1 MCEVLSLLL
10 VFSDGRGW
18 GRRGVGSVR
27 RRRMA
32 SDSTEMPPGAREDV
46 IIHSAPGSAS

>member
-18 GRRGVGSVR
+18 GRGGGSVR